1 MENVGGER
9 KKTAPSVGVYMAETG
24 LPGAGTCVHRLGLEE
39 ETALGSG
46 MELAEE
52 KQLLLLYKE
61 KLLIIENEEK

>member
-1 MENVGGER
+1 MGNVAGEG
-9 KKTAPSVGVYMAETG
+9 KKTAPFVGVYMAETG
-24 LPGAGTCVHRLGLEE
+24 LLGAGTCVHCPGLEE

-52 KQLLLLYKE
+52 KQLLFLYKE